1 MSSLGSQPTW
11 RWGSLLR
18 AAPTARTP
26 LCPSARS
33 EAAVIRNSEVT
44 LTSFPS
50 PSRWCL
56 VSRTHRKRLPWGE
69 DAGRFP
75 RISEPCSWDN
85 AQAGGYARGTPEERG
100 QKHPSRPGQ
109 REHSLQLLVA
119 LWWDRAGAWTSCRLQ
134 TSSSFLGGYRF
145 PVSASPLFHWLAA
158 NVRNEK
164 HFNGTYRKT
173 SGILRYTFKFLKAKR
188 FGSLEMLLL

>member
-26 LCPSARS
+26 LCPSAWS
-33 EAAVIRNSEVT
+33 EAAVILNSEVT

-75 RISEPCSWDN
+75 RISEPCSWGQHTGRWLRMWN
-85 AQAGGYARGTPEERG
+85 TRRERPETPFQARPTGALTAAAGGTLVGQSRGLDKLQAADRLALSG
-100 QKHPSRPGQ
+100 RVSISRFCKPTV
-109 REHSLQLLVA
+109 SL
-119 LWWDRAGAWTSCRLQ
+119 
-134 TSSSFLGGYRF
+134 
-145 PVSASPLFHWLAA
+145 VSGKC
-158 NVRNEK
+158 EK
-164 HFNGTYRKT
+164 
-173 SGILRYTFKFLKAKR
+173 
-188 FGSLEMLLL
+188 